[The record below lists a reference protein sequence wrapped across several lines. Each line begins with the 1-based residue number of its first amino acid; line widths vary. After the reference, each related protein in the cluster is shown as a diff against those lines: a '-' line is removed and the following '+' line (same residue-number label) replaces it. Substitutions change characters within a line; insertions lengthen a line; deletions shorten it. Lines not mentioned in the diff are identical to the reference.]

1 MCNLREAGFERR
13 TKVRRE
19 MKHTFP
25 DSTYFNC
32 LKPRKRSKE
41 RLPTPVIERLALIP
55 LVIPLFIGAVLVAVL
70 S

>member
-1 MCNLREAGFERR
+1 
-13 TKVRRE
+13 

-41 RLPTPVIERLALIP
+41 RLATPVIERLALIP